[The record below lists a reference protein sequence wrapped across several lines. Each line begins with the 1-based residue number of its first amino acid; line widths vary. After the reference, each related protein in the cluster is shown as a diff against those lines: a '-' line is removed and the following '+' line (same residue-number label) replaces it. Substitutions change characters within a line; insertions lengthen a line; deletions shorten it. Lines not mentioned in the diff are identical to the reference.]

1 MEWHRKTI
9 DEVIAGLSVDPRAGL
24 STDEARLRLGKYGP
38 NSLIAAKRESRII
51 KFLKQFTE
59 FIILVLIGAA
69 VVAGALGEWV
79 DALAIVGIVAF
90 NGVIGFLQEEKAER
104 VIEALKKLAAPN
116 AKVFRDSELK
126 TILASELVPGDVIML
141 ESGDSVPADARVID
155 SRLLRIQEA
164 SLTGESLPV
173 DKVSDELTEPVPLAD
188 RVNMAYSGTHVVYG
202 RGMAVA
208 VATGMSTEMGNIAR
222 MLGEVRS
229 EPTPLQKKLSQFAKS
244 LVYAAGAVCAVIFA
258 IGILRGGGVLDMF
271 LTAVSLAVAAIPEG
285 LPAVVTITLA
295 LGVQSMVRRNALVR
309 KLPSVETLGS
319 ATVIAS
325 DKTGTIT
332 QNQMTVRRVY
342 LSTGEIAAV
351 TGSGYSPSGAFF
363 KDTKEFQPALDA
375 ALMLA
380 LKAAVLCNTAELKE
394 NNGNWAVMGDPTEG
408 ALLALAMKAGIKKSE
423 LLKDWSFIGEAP
435 FDSDRK
441 MMTVVF
447 RDNGSGLFHAFTK
460 GAPERVLALCSD
472 IYAQAGARPMTGTD
486 KDGALLANEEFSKGA
501 MRVLGLAYRT
511 SRDPLDVKSQSG
523 LEKDLTFIGLAG
535 MIDPPREEVFL
546 AVEKARRAGITPV
559 MITGDHK
566 LTAVAIARETGL
578 FRDGDMAVSG
588 DELDGMTEAE
598 FMEMLP
604 HIKVYARVSPEH
616 KLKVIRAWK
625 DRGDIIAMTG
635 DGIND
640 APALKEADI
649 GIAMGITGTDV
660 TKEASDMVL
669 TDDNFASIISAVEEG
684 RGIFDNIRKA
694 VHFLLSCNIG
704 EILVLLVASV
714 AGMPL
719 PLLPVQI
726 LWTNL
731 VTDGLPA
738 IGLAMEKVD
747 PSVMERLPR
756 KRDEGVVT
764 RPLLMVMLVQGV
776 FIALCTLAVY
786 TVELYWF
793 NSSLIKAQTMAFT
806 VLVFCQKFHIF
817 NCRSMHGSVFKL
829 GLFTNRA
836 LNAAVVFILLSQL
849 LLVYTPWLQ
858 KIFKIEAL
866 GLVDWGIV
874 LAASVQPLLMMEIAK
889 RVWPMQ
895 RGALAN
901 GG

>member
-1 MEWHRKTI
+1 MEWYRKTI
-9 DEVIAGLSVDPRAGL
+9 DEVITGLSIDLQTGL

-38 NSLIAAKRESRII
+38 NSLTAAKRESRVI

-69 VVAGALGEWV
+69 VVAAALGEWV
-79 DALAIVGIVAF
+79 DSLAIVGIVVF

-104 VIEALKKLAAPN
+104 VIESLKKLAAPN
-116 AKVFRDSELK
+116 AKVFRDGEFK
-126 TILASELVPGDVIML
+126 TIPASELVPGDVVML
-141 ESGDSVPADARVID
+141 ESGDNVPADARVID

-173 DKVSDELTEPVPLAD
+173 DKGSDELAESVPLAD

-202 RGMAVA
+202 RGSAVVA
-208 VATGMSTEMGNIAR
+208 ATGMSTEMGNIAR
-222 MLGEVRS
+222 MLAEVRP
-229 EPTPLQKKLSQFAKS
+229 EPTPLQRKLSQLAKS
-244 LVYAAGAVCAVIFA
+244 LVYGSGAVCAVIFA
-258 IGILRGGGVLDMF
+258 LGILRGGGVLDMF

-295 LGVQSMVRRNALVR
+295 LGVQGMVRRNALVR
-309 KLPSVETLGS
+309 KLQSVETLGS

-363 KDTKEFQPALDA
+363 KDTKEFQPANDT
-375 ALMLA
+375 ALLLA

-394 NNGNWAVMGDPTEG
+394 NNGAGWAVMGDPTEG
-408 ALLALAMKAGIKKSE
+408 ALLALGKKAGLKKSE

-441 MMTVVF
+441 MMTMVF
-447 RDNGSGLFHAFTK
+447 RDNGSGLFYAFTK

-472 IYAQAGARPMTGTD
+472 IYAQAGARPITGRD
-486 KDGALLANEEFSKGA
+486 LDHALLANEEFSKGA

-511 SRDPLDVKSQSG
+511 SRDPLDVKSPSL
-523 LEKDLTFIGLAG
+523 LERELTFIGLAG

-546 AVEKARRAGITPV
+546 AVEKARAAGITPV

-578 FRDGDMAVSG
+578 FRDGDIAVSG
-588 DELDGMTEAE
+588 DELDGMTDDE
-598 FMEMLP
+598 FRERLP
-604 HIKVYARVSPEH
+604 NIKVYARVSPEH

-625 DRGDIIAMTG
+625 DRGDVIAMTG

-747 PSVMERLPR
+747 PVVMERLPR

-764 RPLLMVMLVQGV
+764 RPLLIVMLVQGV

-793 NSSLIKAQTMAFT
+793 NSSLIKARTTAFT
-806 VLVFCQKFHIF
+806 VLIFCQKFHIF
-817 NCRSMHGSVFKL
+817 NCRSMFDSVFKL
-829 GLFTNRA
+829 GLFTNRM
-836 LNAAVVFILLSQL
+836 LNAAVAFVLLSQV
-849 LLVYTPWLQ
+849 LLVYTPSLQ
-858 KIFKIEAL
+858 RIFKVEAL
-866 GLVDWGIV
+866 GLIDWAIV
-874 LAASVQPLLMMEIAK
+874 FAASIQPLLMMEIAK
-889 RVWPMQ
+889 RVWPRQ
-895 RGALAN
+895 GRKPV
-901 GG
+901 